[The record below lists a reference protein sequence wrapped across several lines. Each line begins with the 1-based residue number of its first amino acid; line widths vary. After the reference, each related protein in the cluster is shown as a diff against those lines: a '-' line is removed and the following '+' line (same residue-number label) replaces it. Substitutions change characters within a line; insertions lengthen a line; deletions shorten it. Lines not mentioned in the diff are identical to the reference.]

1 MVRSTHQTI
10 QRVTH
15 DFEEFEFNTV
25 VSELMKLTN
34 AILAA
39 EAGAE
44 STFIDH
50 PRVHDSVLTLLTLM
64 APVTPHVAEEL
75 WEQLGQGYSIHQQPW
90 PEADAALAADE
101 LITLVVQVNG
111 KVRGK
116 VEVPAD
122 IDEPEARRQAL
133 ALPNVA
139 RAADGREPR
148 RVIYVPGRLVNIV
161 V

>member
-1 MVRSTHQTI
+1 MPAPLSCYPLVNRVLLGAAVLVVAACSRQPQVR
-10 QRVTH
+10 
-15 DFEEFEFNTV
+15 E
-25 VSELMKLTN
+25 
-34 AILAA
+34 
-39 EAGAE
+39 
-44 STFIDH
+44 
-50 PRVHDSVLTLLTLM
+50 SVLTLLTLM
-64 APVTPHVAEEL
+64 APVTPHLAEEL
-75 WEQLGQGYSIHQQPW
+75 WQQLGQPYSIHLRPW

-116 VEVPAD
+116 VEVSAD
-122 IDEPEARRQAL
+122 IDEPEARHQAL

>member
-1 MVRSTHQTI
+1 
-10 QRVTH
+10 
-15 DFEEFEFNTV
+15 
-25 VSELMKLTN
+25 
-34 AILAA
+34 
-39 EAGAE
+39 
-44 STFIDH
+44 
-50 PRVHDSVLTLLTLM
+50 M
-64 APVTPHVAEEL
+64 APVTPHLAEEL
-75 WEQLGQGYSIHQQPW
+75 WQQLGQPYSIHLQPW

-116 VEVPAD
+116 VEVPAG
-122 IDEPEARRQAL
+122 IEQPEACRQAL

-139 RAADGREPR
+139 RAANGRELR